1 MIKRSVGERVFEIF
15 NILIMLILVFIAL
28 YPLYY
33 FIIASFSHP
42 LEVARGHVVF
52 LPRGFETASYIR
64 VSETPFFWSSYLNS
78 VFYVTTGTIFSMIL
92 TILGGY
98 ALSKRRLRGRK
109 IFTFLILLHM
119 WFNAGIVP
127 YFLNFLNLGLL
138 NTRVAPILE
147 FAVITFN
154 VILMRTFFESIP
166 KEMEESAKIDGANDI
181 RILFTIYIPTSV
193 PAIATLTMF
202 YFVERWNR
210 FLWPSLLVSDPD
222 LMPLQV
228 LLRRLIVQTQHIA
241 READAGLTDMSEQTI
256 IYAAI
261 VLSVVPLICLYP
273 LIQRFFI
280 KGLLVGAI
288 KG

>member
-1 MIKRSVGERVFEIF
+1 
-15 NILIMLILVFIAL
+15 
-28 YPLYY
+28 
-33 FIIASFSHP
+33 
-42 LEVARGHVVF
+42 
-52 LPRGFETASYIR
+52 
-64 VSETPFFWSSYLNS
+64 
-78 VFYVTTGTIFSMIL
+78 
-92 TILGGY
+92 
-98 ALSKRRLRGRK
+98 
-109 IFTFLILLHM
+109 
-119 WFNAGIVP
+119 
-127 YFLNFLNLGLL
+127 
-138 NTRVAPILE
+138 
-147 FAVITFN
+147 
-154 VILMRTFFESIP
+154 LMRTFFESIP

-202 YFVERWNR
+202 YLVERWNR